1 MGKHSQGR
9 GAEGG
14 SRTLEFKILDFRLKI
29 ESEIADWGIEGLRI
43 LNS

>member
-1 MGKHSQGR
+1 MGEYPPGR
-9 GAEGG
+9 GVEEGG
-14 SRTLEFKILDFRLKI
+14 WTLEFKILDFRLKI